1 MEAQPQIA
9 VPTPNL
15 RGMADLLLLVTDGA
29 RQWPIVPTQLAAVAV
44 PNLGVCVRN
53 ESVHAKVHNV
63 EFWQGLQGL
72 VMDGATFTRQYGA
85 GASGGGRGSGEGE
98 KAQ

>member
-44 PNLGVCVRN
+44 PNLGVCVR
-53 ESVHAKVHNV
+53 
-63 EFWQGLQGL
+63 QTCGLFAL
-72 VMDGATFTRQYGA
+72 EEHVAHR
-85 GASGGGRGSGEGE
+85 SE
-98 KAQ
+98 

>member
-53 ESVHAKVHNV
+53 ESVHAKASQRGV
-63 EFWQGLQGL
+63 L
-72 VMDGATFTRQYGA
+72 A
-85 GASGGGRGSGEGE
+85 GAAGVGHGRRDIY
-98 KAQ
+98 AAIWRRC

>member
-1 MEAQPQIA
+1 MPTWPAMEAQPQIA

-44 PNLGVCVRN
+44 PNLGVCVRQTCGLFAL
-53 ESVHAKVHNV
+53 EEHA
-63 EFWQGLQGL
+63 
-72 VMDGATFTRQYGA
+72 A
-85 GASGGGRGSGEGE
+85 AS
-98 KAQ
+98 